1 LLDLP
6 QQFNVATH
14 FVDHN
19 VSEGRGEKI
28 AIECG
33 DERVTYSHLLEH
45 TNRVGNALRRLSMRP
60 EERVF
65 LLVPDIPEFL
75 YCFFGAIKIGAV
87 AVPINTLLKPHE
99 YEHLLN
105 DTRARIAI
113 VSETLLSQWQ
123 QIPREKLRYLETTV
137 IIGESASGFLNFR
150 KLIKAASPD
159 LKAEPTSKD
168 DPAFWLYSSGSTAT
182 PKGCVH
188 LHHDMVVCSE
198 LYAKGILRISEH
210 DRCYSVAKLFFAYGL
225 GNAGY
230 FPLAVGATSILS
242 SRRPTPENVYADIE
256 RYRPTLFFSVP
267 TNYAALL
274 AHHREDGKEFDL
286 SSVRHAISAGEPL
299 PAALFERF
307 KQRFGIE
314 ILDALGSTET
324 LHMVTSN
331 RAGEVRPGSSGKVL
345 PGLEARIVD
354 DQDRDVP
361 CGEIGTL
368 LVRSDATCASY
379 WNQHEKTKNTIVGH
393 WFRTGDKYYQDED
406 GYLWYAGRADDLFK
420 VNGRWVSPAEVESA
434 LISHPAVLEAA
445 VVARQ
450 DENDLEKPAAFVVV
464 HKNVDPSDALARELQ
479 DLVAEKLGSYKRPRW
494 IEFLT
499 ELPKTATGKLQRYKL
514 RDRKKVE

>member
-1 LLDLP
+1 
-6 QQFNVATH
+6 
-14 FVDHN
+14 
-19 VSEGRGEKI
+19 
-28 AIECG
+28 
-33 DERVTYSHLLEH
+33 
-45 TNRVGNALRRLSMRP
+45 M
-60 EERVF
+60 
-65 LLVPDIPEFL
+65 
-75 YCFFGAIKIGAV
+75 
-87 AVPINTLLKPHE
+87 
-99 YEHLLN
+99 
-105 DTRARIAI
+105 
-113 VSETLLSQWQ
+113 
-123 QIPREKLRYLETTV
+123 
-137 IIGESASGFLNFR
+137 
-150 KLIKAASPD
+150 
-159 LKAEPTSKD
+159 
-168 DPAFWLYSSGSTAT
+168 
-182 PKGCVH
+182 
-188 LHHDMVVCSE
+188 
-198 LYAKGILRISEH
+198 
-210 DRCYSVAKLFFAYGL
+210 
-225 GNAGY
+225 
-230 FPLAVGATSILS
+230 
-242 SRRPTPENVYADIE
+242 
-256 RYRPTLFFSVP
+256 
-267 TNYAALL
+267 
-274 AHHREDGKEFDL
+274 
-286 SSVRHAISAGEPL
+286 
-299 PAALFERF
+299 
-307 KQRFGIE
+307 
-314 ILDALGSTET
+314 DALGSTET

-450 DENDLEKPAAFVVV
+450 DENDLEKPAAFIVV

-479 DLVAEKLGSYKRPRW
+479 DLVAQKLGSYKRPRW

>member
-14 FVDHN
+14 FVDRN
-19 VSEGRGEKI
+19 VSEGRGEKV

-33 DERVTYSHLLEH
+33 EERVSYRHLLEQ
-45 TNRVGNALRRLSMRP
+45 TNRVGNALLGLGLRP
-60 EERVF
+60 EERA
-65 LLVPDIPEFL
+65 LLLLPDTPEFL

-87 AVPINTLLKPHE
+87 AVPANTLLKPHE
-99 YEHLLN
+99 YEYLLN

-113 VSETLLSQWQ
+113 VSETLLPQWP
-123 QIPREKLRYLETTV
+123 QIPQNKLRHLKKTV
-137 IIGESASGFLNFR
+137 LIGKPADGFLNFR
-150 KLIKAASPD
+150 ELVAAACSKLN
-159 LKAEPTSKD
+159 AEPTNKD

-198 LYAKGILRISEH
+198 LYAKGILRINRH

-225 GNAGY
+225 GNTGY
-230 FPLAVGATSILS
+230 FPLAAGATSILS
-242 SRRPTPENVYADIE
+242 PRRPTPENVYADIE

-274 AHHREDGKEFDL
+274 AHHREDGREFDL
-286 SSVRHAISAGEPL
+286 SSVRHAVSAGEPL
-299 PAALFERF
+299 PAALCERF
-307 KQRFGIE
+307 KERFGIE

-324 LHMVTSN
+324 LHMITSN
-331 RAGEVRPGSSGKVL
+331 RPGEVRPGSSGKIL

-368 LVRSDATCASY
+368 LVKSDATCSCY
-379 WNQHEKTKNTIVGH
+379 WNQHEKTKNTIMGH
-393 WFRTGDKYYQDED
+393 WYRTGDKYYQDED

-420 VNGRWVSPAEVESA
+420 VNGRWVSPAEVENA
-434 LISHPAVLEAA
+434 LISHPAVFEAA

-450 DENDLEKPAAFVVV
+450 DENQLEKPAAYVVV
-464 HKNVDPSDALARELQ
+464 NKDFHPGNALASELQ
-479 DLVAEKLGSYKRPRW
+479 DLVADRLGGYKRPRW
-494 IEFLT
+494 IEFLP

-514 RDRKKVE
+514 RGQRKVY